1 MRHFLLID
9 DEEVFNMVSK
19 YSVEMSGLAK
29 EIDAFTSAE
38 KALEFIENKRR
49 NKEKCDFVIL
59 LDIRMPVMDGF
70 EFLDEFSK
78 YKNDECMECD
88 VYMLSSS
95 IDSSDIEKAGT
106 YPFVKGYLSKPLTPE
121 AMDKIKETV
130 VN

>member
-29 EIDAFTSAE
+29 DIDAFTSAE
-38 KALEFIENKRR
+38 KALEFIENKLR

-78 YKNDECMECD
+78 YKNDECMGCD

>member
-1 MRHFLLID
+1 
-9 DEEVFNMVSK
+9 
-19 YSVEMSGLAK
+19 
-29 EIDAFTSAE
+29 
-38 KALEFIENKRR
+38 
-49 NKEKCDFVIL
+49 
-59 LDIRMPVMDGF
+59 MPVMDGF

-78 YKNDECMECD
+78 YKNDECMGCD

-95 IDSSDIEKAGT
+95 IDNSDIEKAGT